1 MASRDAPPN
10 TEEGLDGQVENI
22 LSLVLARSR
31 GEVGNEAVETALSS
45 IVATHAP
52 TSSSVGRCETDVATR
67 GRTAQQNKDNI
78 IPDDGNYDDDSEY
91 DENAQEKAT
100 TKKYAS
106 VTNTSTKKVALKKSR
121 ERDEALENI
130 PLGKMGERMLITF
143 GDGPCPDL
151 EVISA
156 ALLGTRA
163 SLQRAILDARAL
175 RRYKYLELSAYCT
188 AFIFIHHILTCF
200 IQSSTIKKET
210 QR

>member
-1 MASRDAPPN
+1 MTMASRDAPPN

-52 TSSSVGRCETDVATR
+52 TSSSVGRCETDHMATR
-67 GRTAQQNKDNI
+67 GRTAQQNKDDI

-91 DENAQEKAT
+91 DDDAQEKAT
-100 TKKYAS
+100 TKKCAS

-143 GDGPCPDL
+143 GDGPCPEE
-151 EVISA
+151 EVIEA
-156 ALLGTRA
+156 ALLGTRQ

-175 RRYKYLELSAYCT
+175 RRYKCVCT
-188 AFIFIHHILTCF
+188 SFISYSYTVLISNLHVIYNPQH
-200 IQSSTIKKET
+200 K
-210 QR
+210 

>member
-10 TEEGLDGQVENI
+10 TEEGLDGQVETI

-52 TSSSVGRCETDVATR
+52 TSTSSSVGRCETDTATR

-78 IPDDGNYDDDSEY
+78 IPDDGNYDDDSKY
-91 DENAQEKAT
+91 DYDAQEKAT
-100 TKKYAS
+100 TKKSAS

-143 GDGPCPDL
+143 GDGPRPDL

-163 SLQRAILDARAL
+163 SLHRAILDARAL
-175 RRYKYLELSAYCT
+175 RRYKCFVVPTSHLSYVHIEL
-188 AFIFIHHILTCF
+188 FIHHILT
-200 IQSSTIKKET
+200 QY
-210 QR
+210 

>member
-10 TEEGLDGQVENI
+10 TEEGLDGQVETI

-52 TSSSVGRCETDVATR
+52 TSTSSSVGRCETADTATR

-78 IPDDGNYDDDSEY
+78 IPDDGNYDDGSEY
-91 DENAQEKAT
+91 DYDVQEKAT
-100 TKKYAS
+100 TKKSAS

-143 GDGPCPDL
+143 GDGPRPDL

-175 RRYKYLELSAYCT
+175 RRYKCFVVPTYHM
-188 AFIFIHHILTCF
+188 FILNCLYIIFSHSIDL
-200 IQSSTIKKET
+200 
-210 QR
+210 